1 MLIADKFGLVI
12 AADSRVTGESQTQY
26 CDEEYKLAHVPEK
39 WEPVFRKGHAP
50 INESRAHPDSTQS
63 GCALVELDTPRAAV
77 VARVLALREPTRWIN
92 RRSLRWSKPNANR
105 LKRRKPV
112 RVRPRDLPM
121 TCKRW
126 RKSSPSGSSPLP
138 EFRPSICSG
147 VRVRADHKPNSDID
161 VCLYLNEWNACDAT
175 TQWWTEQNASDFQA
189 VKARLPR
196 PLAAKRMTRRFG
208 NSQRQVQSGA
218 CGGSGFLRSC
228 LKVRWRAWTD
238 N

>member
-50 INESRAHPDSTQS
+50 INESRAHPDLTQS

-147 VRVRADHKPNSDID
+147 VAFGPITSPTATLTC
-161 VCLYLNEWNACDAT
+161 VCTSTNGMLAT
-175 TQWWTEQNASDFQA
+175 
-189 VKARLPR
+189 R
-196 PLAAKRMTRRFG
+196 PLNGGPSKTRRI
-208 NSQRQVQSGA
+208 S
-218 CGGSGFLRSC
+218 
-228 LKVRWRAWTD
+228 KP
-238 N
+238 